1 MEIPKPAEAD
11 KSRFTALVPADPR
24 VEIKPMFGNLGAF
37 VNGNMF
43 MGVFGPSIG
52 MKLPET
58 DCDTLRLRGATP
70 FGPVERPMGGYVSLP
85 TNDECRRG
93 EDVGRKGTRLRGF
106 HAGEEGEAEEEL
118 TTPPRLSLRA
128 VSARLD
134 WLHDV

>member
-24 VEIKPMFGNLGAF
+24 VEIQPMFGNLGAF

-58 DCDTLRLRGATP
+58 DCATLRLRGATP

-85 TNDECRRG
+85 TTTN
-93 EDVGRKGTRLRGF
+93 VV
-106 HAGEEGEAEEEL
+106 EA
-118 TTPPRLSLRA
+118 RMWVA
-128 VSARLD
+128 KALD
-134 WLHDV
+134 FVDYMPAKKAKPKKS